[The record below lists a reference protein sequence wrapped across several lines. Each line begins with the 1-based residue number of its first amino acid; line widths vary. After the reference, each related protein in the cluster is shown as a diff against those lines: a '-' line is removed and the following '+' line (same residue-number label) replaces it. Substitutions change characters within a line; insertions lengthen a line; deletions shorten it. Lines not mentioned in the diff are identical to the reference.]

1 MSEAVINQ
9 NCFLQVLFQRIVL
22 YMSMWIWNRVA
33 TSMTRTS
40 GVAKIHYITI
50 TRESFTAYLQIADK
64 LHRLTLNLQFVLI

>member
-1 MSEAVINQ
+1 
-9 NCFLQVLFQRIVL
+9 
-22 YMSMWIWNRVA
+22 
-33 TSMTRTS
+33 MTKTS